1 MRIACVWLHR
11 LLKQAPSAPPAESAR
26 RLRAE
31 RLERLA
37 QACWRFT
44 PRIALAPPDSFFLDV
59 SGSIGLFGGEEKLLA
74 ELLAELRPSGEPV
87 RVCLADTPGAAWAGS
102 RAARSEGI
110 VLTAVPPSAKAGR
123 LRSPE
128 GGRPSLPGKAGRF
141 SSCAAGQWLVVPPGA
156 GLAFMRDWP
165 IEALRL
171 DAEIC
176 ATLRELGLDTIG
188 ALDALPPESLQ
199 ARFGAGAALRLK
211 QAAGR
216 APEPLDYL
224 PPPREFRARLE
235 FESPVVLQ
243 QPLQA
248 AIAELTVRLCGQLA
262 SAGAGAR
269 RFELRLHRSDGGC
282 VRHGL
287 RTARL
292 IQPAPQLAELLDEKM
307 QAQSPQGPAAE
318 RGVGFDG
325 VSLLARDTESVS
337 AEQADWLSGA
347 SAGPLQ
353 GDFAR
358 LVDRLCSRLGPEA
371 VRIPVP
377 EASYLP
383 ERRWRFISALDRPPA
398 EPRLEESGGSARAPL
413 LLLEQPEPVDAPA
426 VTPGTAPA
434 WIRWRRNRYSLQRAQ
449 GPRRVL
455 PEWWRSSE
463 QGGREYWLM
472 EDGRGRCFWLY
483 RKRPAGDQPPRWYLQ
498 ALAA

>member
-74 ELLAELRPSGEPV
+74 ELLAELRRHDEPV
-87 RVCLADTPGAAWAGS
+87 RLCLADTPGAAWAGA
-102 RAARSEGI
+102 RAGGEGI
-110 VLTAVPPSAKAGR
+110 ALTAVPPSTKAGR
-123 LRSPE
+123 LRSRESVPA
-128 GGRPSLPGKAGRF
+128 SLPLPQGCA
-141 SSCAAGQWLVVPPGA
+141 AAGQWLVIPAGA
-156 GLAFMRDWP
+156 GLAAMRDWP

-171 DAEIC
+171 DAETC

-211 QAAGR
+211 QAVGR

-248 AIAELTVRLCGQLA
+248 AIAELTVRLCGQLSA
-262 SAGAGAR
+262 AGAGAR

-307 QAQSPQGPAAE
+307 QAESPKGPAAE
-318 RGVGFDG
+318 RGVGFDA
-325 VSLLARDTESVS
+325 VSLVARDTESVS

-377 EASYLP
+377 QASYLP

-413 LLLEQPEPVDAPA
+413 LLLEHPEPVEAPA
-426 VTPGTAPA
+426 VGSGRAPA
-434 WIRWRRNRYSLQRAQ
+434 WIRWRRNRYSLKRAQ

-455 PEWWRSSE
+455 PEWWRSGE

-483 RKRPAGDQPPRWYLQ
+483 RKRPAGGQPPRWYLQ

>member
-1 MRIACVWLHR
+1 M
-11 LLKQAPSAPPAESAR
+11 
-26 RLRAE
+26 
-31 RLERLA
+31 
-37 QACWRFT
+37 
-44 PRIALAPPDSFFLDV
+44 
-59 SGSIGLFGGEEKLLA
+59 
-74 ELLAELRPSGEPV
+74 
-87 RVCLADTPGAAWAGS
+87 RVCLADTPGAAWAGA
-102 RAARSEGI
+102 RA
-110 VLTAVPPSAKAGR
+110 
-123 LRSPE
+123 
-128 GGRPSLPGKAGRF
+128 
-141 SSCAAGQWLVVPPGA
+141 SSGSSVIIPPGA
-156 GLAFMRDWP
+156 GLESMHDWP

-171 DAEIC
+171 DTETC
-176 ATLRELGLDTIG
+176 TTLRELGLDTIS
-188 ALDALPPESLQ
+188 ALDGLPPESLQ
-199 ARFGAGAALRLK
+199 ARFGADTALRLK

-235 FESPVVLQ
+235 FESPVVQQ

-248 AIAELTVRLCGQLA
+248 ATAELTVRLCDQL
-262 SAGAGAR
+262 SAAGMGSR

-282 VRHGL
+282 VRHAL

-307 QAQSPQGPAAE
+307 RASGPEAE
-318 RGVGFDG
+318 RGVGFDA
-325 VSLLARDTESVS
+325 VSLVAYDTEAVS
-337 AEQADWLSGA
+337 AEQADWLSGV

-358 LVDRLCSRLGPEA
+358 LADRLCSRLGPDA
-371 VRIPVP
+371 VRILVP

-398 EPRLEESGGSARAPL
+398 EPRLEEPGNSTRAPL
-413 LLLEQPEPVDAPA
+413 LLLEKPEPVDAPA
-426 VTPGTAPA
+426 VGYGGAPD
-434 WIRWRRNRYSLQRAQ
+434 WIRWRRNRYSLKRAQ

-472 EDGRGRCFWLY
+472 EDGRGRCFCLY
-483 RKRPAGDQPPRWYLQ
+483 RKRPVGDGSSRWYLQ